1 MDDSSST
8 SVQPNARP
16 PAAGDRLGPYL
27 LQQLIGHGA
36 SGDVFLAT
44 DSQGID
50 CALKVLNDSGRA
62 FDDLVGVRH
71 ARNAAQHSIYL
82 LPILHVEAGA
92 SPAWYSMPLAQSL
105 APADQPYQPRTLED
119 LLNAG
124 PLPFEKVLHIGQRL
138 LGGVMDLHTQ
148 RQLAHCDIKPTNV
161 FWYSNDWRLGDFGS
175 TRPFGQIDP
184 QLTHPRYRLPDHPGN
199 AAWDLAQV
207 ARVLY
212 RCLTGDPEDADLFEK
227 FKTADLSHLDRRA
240 DALRKIILRAWD
252 AIPSHRYPD
261 AASMLLDLRGLE
273 PPPPPPPR
281 APLRLLQPVLPILV
295 VAALALGAWWAFHD
309 RGQLHPVST
318 QLRPDGTVEVIVRN
332 SADRQ
337 IKVKEV
343 IIVIIEETPGTRR
356 ATPPLAGVVIPL
368 DDLAPNQPRAL
379 PAALTVPP
387 NDRASLL
394 LSPQTGRLL
403 KLKAT
408 LIDDQGRKTSFE
420 VWLK

>member
-1 MDDSSST
+1 MDDPSST
-8 SVQPNARP
+8 SLRPDTRP
-16 PAAGDRLGPYL
+16 PAAGDHLGPYR
-27 LQQLIGHGA
+27 LQRLIGHGA
-36 SGDVFLAT
+36 SGNVYLAT
-44 DSQGID
+44 DGQGTES
-50 CALKVLNDSGRA
+50 ALKVLNDSDRA
-62 FDDLVGVRH
+62 YDDLAGVRH
-71 ARNAAQHSIYL
+71 ARNVAQHSVYL
-82 LPILHVEAGA
+82 LPILHVEANA

-105 APADQPYQPRTLED
+105 AQPGQPYAPRTLED
-119 LLNAG
+119 LLQAG

-138 LGGVMDLHTQ
+138 LLGLMDMHTQ
-148 RQLAHCDIKPTNV
+148 SQLAHCDIKPTNV
-161 FWYSNDWRLGDFGS
+161 FWYGDDWRLGDFGS

-184 QLTHPRYRLPDHPGN
+184 LLTHRLYQLPDHPSN

-252 AIPSHRYPD
+252 TIPSHRYPD
-261 AASMLLDLRGLE
+261 TASMLLDLRGLE
-273 PPPPPPPR
+273 PPPPPPPP
-281 APLRLLQPVLPILV
+281 PLRLLHPLLPILI

-332 SADRQ
+332 SAGRQ
-337 IKVKEV
+337 IQVKEV

-387 NDRASLL
+387 NDKASLL

-408 LIDDQGRKTSFE
+408 LIDDQGNRTPFE
-420 VWLK
+420 LSLQ